1 MSTWDDG
8 SKPRDAPL
16 GVANMAVA
24 GVRTLLILVVISG
37 FIGPMILLRMLG
49 FIQSAQRLVQ
59 VACRLILLVMG
70 LRICTIGKAMQM
82 PGGVVANHSTWLDIF
97 VLNAVQKVLFVSKAE
112 VAKWPLIGMIA
123 RSVGTVFIERKQTDA
138 LKQKDT
144 FQERLGAG
152 HRLLFF
158 PEGTSTDG
166 RRVLPFKPTLFAAF
180 FAPEVQNDVWIQAV
194 TVAYF
199 APDGRDE
206 RYYGW
211 WGDAD
216 FFPHFFN
223 VLGQFRQG
231 SVQVVFHPPERVS
244 EMADR
249 KVLARVTQE
258 SVAAGL
264 ADAFKVG

>member
-8 SKPRDAPL
+8 SKPRDAPMGL
-16 GVANMAVA
+16 ANLAVA
-24 GVRTLLILVVISG
+24 GVRVLLIAVVIFG
-37 FIGPMILLRMLG
+37 FIGPMVLLRMCG
-49 FIQSAQRLVQ
+49 FIQLSQRLVQ
-59 VACRLILLVMG
+59 LACRLILMFMG
-70 LRICTIGKAMQM
+70 LRLSTVGSAMQM

-97 VLNAVQKVLFVSKAE
+97 VLNGVQKVLFVSKVE

-123 RSVGTVFIERKQTDA
+123 RSVGTIFIKRKQSDA
-138 LKQKDT
+138 LKQRDT

-166 RRVLPFKPTLFAAF
+166 RRVLPFKSTLFAAF
-180 FAPEVQNDVWIQAV
+180 FAPEVRNDVWIQAV

-223 VLGQFRQG
+223 VLGQIKQG
-231 SVQVVFHPPERVS
+231 SVQVKFHSPVRVCD
-244 EMADR
+244 MPDR
-249 KVLARVTQE
+249 KVLARVTQG

>member
-70 LRICTIGKAMQM
+70 LRICTIGKAMQL

-112 VAKWPLIGMIA
+112 VAKWPLIGAIA

-231 SVQVVFHPPERVS
+231 SVQVVFHPPERVRD
-244 EMADR
+244 MPDR

-264 ADAFKVG
+264 VDAFNVG